1 MIKEFKAFVLRG
13 NLVEL
18 AVAFI
23 LGVAFA
29 TVVTA
34 FTNLI
39 LGAISYVAGGDVSF
53 DQIGVREGDEIV
65 IPVGAFLTALVSF
78 LIVAFVLFLVVTA
91 YNRTRPPTPVTTKAC
106 PFCASEIN
114 LVATRCPMCTAE
126 LPAAA

>member
-13 NLVEL
+13 NLIEL

-23 LGVAFA
+23 LGMAFA

-78 LIVAFVLFLVVTA
+78 LIVAFVLFLIVKA